1 MTDGGAQ
8 RLTGCGQHRLSSN
21 RKAKNLVVVQPM
33 RLNVLA
39 GLQEILKNWD
49 LIVASA
55 AEQMNLP
62 VRLGWG
68 EQVKS
73 ESFLLPCPSKWAAT
87 RRCGPDLR
95 RVVHFIGS
103 FNQENPSPVCQ
114 LLGFGKLTTKINHH
128 TGYC

>member
-1 MTDGGAQ
+1 MVQ
-8 RLTGCGQHRLSSN
+8 PVQHRLSSN

-55 AEQMNLP
+55 AEQMSLP

-68 EQVKS
+68 EQAKS
-73 ESFLLPCPSKWAAT
+73 ESFLLPCPSSGRPPEGVAQ
-87 RRCGPDLR
+87 
-95 RVVHFIGS
+95 I
-103 FNQENPSPVCQ
+103 
-114 LLGFGKLTTKINHH
+114 
-128 TGYC
+128 

>member
-1 MTDGGAQ
+1 MVQ
-8 RLTGCGQHRLSSN
+8 PVQHRLSSN
-21 RKAKNLVVVQPM
+21 RKAKNLVVIQPM

-62 VRLGWG
+62 VRLGCG
-68 EQVKS
+68 VGGKQVKS
-73 ESFLLPCPSKWAAT
+73 ESFLLPHPSKWAAT

-103 FNQENPSPVCQ
+103 FNQENLSPVCQ

-128 TGYC
+128 TGYY